1 MLILTTNGTVPSL
14 PSRPSCW
21 GAYLRTGTTLIFHL
35 HTRHTKK
42 KKVAILVSEHYIILS
57 WIKSCKTS
65 SSTAKVSNTTYVLV
79 LL

>member
-1 MLILTTNGTVPSL
+1 MLILTTNGNVPSL
-14 PSRPSCW
+14 PLKPSCW

-42 KKVAILVSEHYIILS
+42 KVATLVSDHYIILS
-57 WIKSCKTS
+57 WIITCKTS
-65 SSTAKVSNTTYVLV
+65 SSTSNVPNTTYPLV